1 MIIFEDKKLQ
11 EQAEKDGIKTWEDLR
26 DNLVDCGCYD
36 LDDFYMDEFDDIMSD
51 KALGARYAI
60 QYRADD
66 FSLNLNDDYFY
77 FDDWGYIHLEKEK
90 DYQQRLLDAY
100 AETIEE

>member
-11 EQAEKDGIKTWEDLR
+11 EQAEKDGIETWEDLR
-26 DNLVDCGCYD
+26 DYLVDCGCHDLYD
-36 LDDFYMDEFDDIMSD
+36 FCMDEFDDIMSD
-51 KALGARYAI
+51 KALGASYAI
-60 QYRADD
+60 QYRVDN
-66 FSLNLNDDYFY
+66 FSLNDDYFY
-77 FDDWGYIHLEKEK
+77 FDDWGYINSEKEK